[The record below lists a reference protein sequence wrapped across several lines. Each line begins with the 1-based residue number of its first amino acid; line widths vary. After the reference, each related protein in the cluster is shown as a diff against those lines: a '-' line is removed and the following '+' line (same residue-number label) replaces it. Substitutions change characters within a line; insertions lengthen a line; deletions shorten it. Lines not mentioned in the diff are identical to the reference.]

1 MSIPALPNM
10 QVHPSFKPSDCKF
23 SDRRWPTL
31 IFCADNPPGYFR
43 TFGNPIPIGLTAHGL
58 GCLVYGSYCA
68 NWRNVGTPLLVSAL
82 CLAVWPPVPSSP
94 PSCASSA
101 TR

>member
-1 MSIPALPNM
+1 VLN
-10 QVHPSFKPSDCKF
+10 
-23 SDRRWPTL
+23 
-31 IFCADNPPGYFR
+31 FCADNPPGYFR

-82 CLAVWPPVPSSP
+82 CLAVCAPGAFLASIMCFICNEVSP
-94 PSCASSA
+94 YWLVDAG
-101 TR
+101 